1 MDLKALSLKDEL
13 DNDEIDKLT
22 DYFIPLTNSSTNR
35 TIIELLIK
43 ILYFKKLLTS
53 RGIKIQNDVLTKEK
67 VFAKGTNYLGL
78 DSMNYN
84 FTLSYI

>member
-22 DYFIPLTNSSTNR
+22 DYFIPLTYSSTNR
-35 TIIELLIK
+35 NTINKDKFIF
-43 ILYFKKLLTS
+43 YFKKLLTS
-53 RGIKIQNDVLTKEK
+53 RGIEIQNNVLTKEK
-67 VFAKGTNYLGL
+67 VFAKRTKYLGL
-78 DSMNYN
+78 DSMGYK